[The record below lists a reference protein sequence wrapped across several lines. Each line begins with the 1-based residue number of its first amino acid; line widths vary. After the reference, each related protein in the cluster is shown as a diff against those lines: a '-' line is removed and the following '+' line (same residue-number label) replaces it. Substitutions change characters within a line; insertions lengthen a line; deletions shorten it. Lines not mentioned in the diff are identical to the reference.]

1 MNISPGVITIAVVMV
16 FAYIVVKKTLLPRL
30 ALKRAAK
37 AGLTSAQ
44 QAGQVPAGQ
53 ASAEK
58 VLAGLAQ
65 TVMGTASPPF
75 TDLMQPGRFSGQS
88 FQTSRP
94 VTCFDMRLID
104 LSTIGKGDGDTFDQ
118 RITYAASEMLLGL
131 CSRGAVPT
139 LGAVMLMDDLLML
152 YATYTA

>member
-1 MNISPGVITIAVVMV
+1 MNISPSVITIAVVMV
-16 FAYIVVKKTLLPRL
+16 FAYIVAKKTLLPRL
-30 ALKRAAK
+30 ALRRAAK

-44 QAGQVPAGQ
+44 QAGQVIAGQ
-53 ASAEK
+53 AVSGQA
-58 VLAGLAQ
+58 LTGQ
-65 TVMGTASPPF
+65 TQAVMDTTSPSL
-75 TDLMQPGRFSGQS
+75 TGLMQPGRFSGQP